1 MSWWNTAYQTLAD
14 ASLGPLAPALRWADD
29 AAHGRDTDKLARLKS
44 GAAGLGLWTV
54 YGQADSMQK
63 GRDTAQRAADDA
75 QRAGEQGAAVTGAAG
90 QQALAYGQ
98 QGQDAAAAQ
107 YRAALA
113 SYQQEQQALSGMFAQ
128 QRQAGSESLQRLN
141 DVLIG
146 GDMSKLQLDPGYA
159 FQSSEAQKALAYQ
172 SNAQGMYGSGGNIKD
187 SIRTQQGLAS
197 QAYGQAID
205 RLMGLAGQGQQANQ
219 TLQQLNSAAAGN
231 VLGAYGALANN
242 YATGGQFQA
251 NITLNSANQAANARN
266 NVASTISD
274 YKMQGANLQAAGLH

>member
-1 MSWWNTAYQTLAD
+1 MDLTIPIESDMPGIPGIPAY
-14 ASLGPLAPALRWADD
+14 
-29 AAHGRDTDKLARLKS
+29 
-44 GAAGLGLWTV
+44 
-54 YGQADSMQK
+54 
-63 GRDTAQRAADDA
+63 AQ
-75 QRAGEQGAAVTGAAG
+75 
-90 QQALAYGQ
+90 
-98 QGQDAAAAQ
+98 
-107 YRAALA
+107 
-113 SYQQEQQALSGMFAQ
+113 
-128 QRQAGSESLQRLN
+128 N
-141 DVLIG
+141 P
-146 GDMSKLQLDPGYA
+146 SKVEIIA
-159 FQSSEAQKALAYQ
+159 IMNEAQKALAYQ

-251 NITLNSANQAANARN
+251 NIALNSAIQAANARN

-274 YKMQGANLQAAGLH
+274 YKMQGANLQAAGLQSMGNTAQTAVGVGGYLYGRNQEAMGR